1 MHQAGHVLIL
11 VLFDFTKKYYIIQ
24 DKYSNRID
32 SSPVNERVKWLPLVD
47 KEWYIMNEIKNQIR

>member
-1 MHQAGHVLIL
+1 MIL